1 MSMDAVFLSWHP
13 ALSPAS
19 VLSVIRGE
27 LMCTQPEVEQRNATP
42 PSAPTDGVVA
52 CDFHVHESLV
62 YRVSKRT
69 FDLVVASAALVLL
82 VPIIPL
88 IVVMIRL
95 DTPGPVFFKQERV
108 GKNGRTFNFFKFR
121 SMHVDAEKRKREIEA
136 LNEQEGPV
144 FKVRSD
150 PRITSVGKFLRRSSL
165 DEIPQIFNVFKG
177 EMTIVGPRPPLPS
190 EVEHYQ
196 PWHRRRLE
204 VTPGITCLW
213 QISGRSHL
221 SFNEWMRLDM
231 EYLKRRSFKADL
243 LILLKT
249 IPAVIARK
257 GAY

>member
-1 MSMDAVFLSWHP
+1 MRAQRELERPRETARV
-13 ALSPAS
+13 
-19 VLSVIRGE
+19 RGE
-27 LMCTQPEVEQRNATP
+27 E
-42 PSAPTDGVVA
+42 APAGEFVVREA
-52 CDFHVHESLV
+52 VA
-62 YRVSKRT
+62 YRISKRA
-69 FDLVVASAALVLL
+69 FDVVVASGALALL

-88 IVVMIRL
+88 IAVMIKL
-95 DTPGPVFFKQERV
+95 DTPGPVFYRQQRV
-108 GKNGRTFNFFKFR
+108 GRRGRSFAFYKFR
-121 SMHVDAEKRKREIEA
+121 SMFVDADERQKEVES
-136 LNEQEGPV
+136 LNEQDGPV

-150 PRITSVGKFLRRSSL
+150 PRVTSVGRFLRRSSL

-177 EMTIVGPRPPLPS
+177 EMSIVGPRPPLPS
-190 EVEHYQ
+190 EVSRYQ

-231 EYLKRRSFKADL
+231 EYLKQRSFRTDL
-243 LILLKT
+243 LIFFKT

>member
-1 MSMDAVFLSWHP
+1 MKAQRELERPIVTSSEPVNEG
-13 ALSPAS
+13 AS
-19 VLSVIRGE
+19 
-27 LMCTQPEVEQRNATP
+27 A
-42 PSAPTDGVVA
+42 DFVVRETA
-52 CDFHVHESLV
+52 V
-62 YRVSKRT
+62 YRVFKRA
-69 FDLVVASAALVLL
+69 FDLMVAAAALILL

-88 IVVMIRL
+88 IAVMIKL
-95 DTPGPVFFKQERV
+95 DTPGPVFYRQQRV
-108 GKNGRTFNFFKFR
+108 GRRGRVFDFYKFR
-121 SMHVDAEKRKREIEA
+121 SMFADADERKKEVEA
-136 LNEQEGPV
+136 LNEQDGPV

-150 PRITSVGKFLRRSSL
+150 PRVTDVGRFLRRSSL
-165 DEIPQIFNVFKG
+165 DEIPQIFNVVRG
-177 EMTIVGPRPPLPS
+177 EMSIVGPRPPLPS
-190 EVEHYQ
+190 EVLRYQ

-231 EYLKRRSFKADL
+231 EYIRQRSLRTDM

>member
-1 MSMDAVFLSWHP
+1 MSTQSELEQGLDHASAAVEAVAAKDF
-13 ALSPAS
+13 
-19 VLSVIRGE
+19 
-27 LMCTQPEVEQRNATP
+27 EVRE
-42 PSAPTDGVVA
+42 SAA
-52 CDFHVHESLV
+52 
-62 YRVSKRT
+62 YRVSKRI
-69 FDLVVASAALVLL
+69 FDLVVASIALVLL

-95 DTPGPVFFKQERV
+95 DTPGPVFFRQERV
-108 GKNGRTFNFFKFR
+108 GKNGRSFKFYKFR
-121 SMHVDAEKRKREIEA
+121 SMHTDAERRRREVESM
-136 LNEQEGPV
+136 NEQDGPV
-144 FKVRSD
+144 FKVKSD
-150 PRITSVGKFLRRSSL
+150 PRVTSVGKFLRRSSL

-177 EMTIVGPRPPLPS
+177 DMSVVGPRPPLPS

-196 PWHRRRLE
+196 PWQRRRLE

-231 EYLKRRSFKADL
+231 EYLRQRSFKTDM
-243 LILLKT
+243 LILMRT